1 MGRMGVPQ
9 VVAVGL
15 SLGLIAWN
23 IQLLQNAG
31 QQAEAPVAGDD
42 GSRPRPPGRAM
53 GVVGPGRFGGK
64 RKESSPTSPFF
75 TVLAVRDIPQP
86 IVVGLRGIGGAM
98 RTMHPAGTSTRDA

>member
-42 GSRPRPPGRAM
+42 GSRPRP
-53 GVVGPGRFGGK
+53 GRFGGK

-98 RTMHPAGTSTRDA
+98 RTMHQHARCLAADKVSAPP